1 MTASYASLRR
11 RDLLTGSTEGRQQ
24 ARGNRQQSGH
34 KDGNLT
40 GPRLNRMITSYKD
53 LIVWQRGMDLVEMV
67 YQITAKLP
75 TSEQWGLVSQMRRSA
90 ISVPSNIAEGYGR
103 QATGEYR
110 HHLSIGRASL
120 LELETQILISQRLGY
135 LTHDESKPILTEI
148 DDISKML
155 ASLVSK
161 LS

>member
-1 MTASYASLRR
+1 
-11 RDLLTGSTEGRQQ
+11 
-24 ARGNRQQSGH
+24 
-34 KDGNLT
+34 
-40 GPRLNRMITSYKD
+40 MITSYKD

>member
-1 MTASYASLRR
+1 
-11 RDLLTGSTEGRQQ
+11 
-24 ARGNRQQSGH
+24 
-34 KDGNLT
+34 
-40 GPRLNRMITSYKD
+40 MIKSYKD
-53 LIVWQRGMDLVEMV
+53 LIVWQRGMNVVEDV
-67 YQITAKLP
+67 YRITAKLP
-75 TSEQWGLVSQMRRSA
+75 TSEQWGLIAQMRRSA
-90 ISVPSNIAEGYGR
+90 VSVPSNIAEGYGR

-120 LELETQILISQRLGY
+120 LELETQVLLCQRLGY
-135 LTHDESKPILTEI
+135 FLQDESKPILIEI